1 MTYSLRVVSQQAIVG
16 RLTYE
21 PHHGLAGRYS
31 FAYDP
36 TWLRRDDRFPLSPH
50 LPLRGAPGDPDT
62 VARFLANL
70 LPEGRALEVAAA
82 HHHIA
87 KSNTFALIRLLG
99 KEPVGALSF
108 VPEDGSSSDPAEEQ
122 AELVPEKREISR
134 EELNQRIAD
143 RNRDVPFPVWDGK
156 VRLSVADFQDKLQ
169 VGGFRH
175 PYRHQ
180 PESAAAGNGTN
191 GGGSKQH
198 CAPSGGIGNL
208 CWQGARPR
216 EAHLPIR

>member
-99 KEPVGALSF
+99 KEPVGALSCRRMGL
-108 VPEDGSSSDPAEEQ
+108 PRTRQRSRPSSYRKNA
-122 AELVPEKREISR
+122 RY
-134 EELNQRIAD
+134 
-143 RNRDVPFPVWDGK
+143 PV
-156 VRLSVADFQDKLQ
+156 R
-169 VGGFRH
+169 
-175 PYRHQ
+175 
-180 PESAAAGNGTN
+180 
-191 GGGSKQH
+191 
-198 CAPSGGIGNL
+198 C
-208 CWQGARPR
+208 
-216 EAHLPIR
+216 